1 MPLVKVFTI
10 SCGALRPRAPD
21 RGNPRRLGI
30 CCAFF
35 EALRPRAPVRENHAG
50 FPGPLPAKSAGIMCK
65 ARCHALRR
73 TQKSVQLFCAETSV
87 GYCQRQAQR
96 RHYRKIFTLPT
107 TSNLGS
113 RGESPGRG
121 AGAGSPSGHAAR
133 ATCAPSEHTLHLQR
147 PRGLSDLRSHRVSQI
162 SRSAASPSGHAAQA
176 TPTHWPPQA
185 ACARAATPAAPA
197 APALRARLLHRRRD
211 FVPPPPAR
219 RRYRDRRGS
228 A

>member
-1 MPLVKVFTI
+1 
-10 SCGALRPRAPD
+10 
-21 RGNPRRLGI
+21 
-30 CCAFF
+30 
-35 EALRPRAPVRENHAG
+35 
-50 FPGPLPAKSAGIMCK
+50 MCK

-147 PRGLSDLRSHRVSQI
+147 PRGPSDLRSTGKPDIAKRSEPQRPRGPSDTYSLAPTGCVCSRGHTSRTGRPCAARASTAPPSRFCATTTSAPPL
-162 SRSAASPSGHAAQA
+162 SRS
-176 TPTHWPPQA
+176 T
-185 ACARAATPAAPA
+185 R
-197 APALRARLLHRRRD
+197 
-211 FVPPPPAR
+211 
-219 RRYRDRRGS
+219 
-228 A
+228 